1 MSHPPRCA
9 CWWALICAV
18 YQFTSSSCSVPR
30 NTPLAGPPQAT
41 RVRRPA
47 RTAHSCHAPAPG
59 AAASTRSELRHALH
73 TARTRPPR
81 DTRTPHLRR
90 RAHPPEPAATCVAT
104 AFVPSPA
111 ITARRC
117 AGGFSPSSTTSL
129 SAQVTQKEAQG
140 GIDKVVQALRRDRSA
155 KTELGN
161 LTKVNNVLG
170 FGSPK
175 PNELAVRF
183 NASFQKGGMGPFGLG
198 QTNESEGRGTMVGQ
212 VKASIDIST
221 GKVISCSVFRD
232 LGYGRAYEMKC

>member
-1 MSHPPRCA
+1 M
-9 CWWALICAV
+9 
-18 YQFTSSSCSVPR
+18 
-30 NTPLAGPPQAT
+30 
-41 RVRRPA
+41 
-47 RTAHSCHAPAPG
+47 
-59 AAASTRSELRHALH
+59 TRSSLAVLFTIALS
-73 TARTRPPR
+73 AFGGC
-81 DTRTPHLRR
+81 
-90 RAHPPEPAATCVAT
+90 A
-104 AFVPSPA
+104 AFVPSSA

-129 SAQVTQKEAQG
+129 SAQVVTQKEAQG
-140 GIDKVVQALRRDRSA
+140 GIDKVVQALRKDRNA

-183 NASFQKGGMGPFGLG
+183 NASFQKGGMGRMAKAMPFGLG

-212 VKASIDIST
+212 VKASIDTST

-232 LGYGRAYEMKC
+232 LGYGRAFNLRC